1 MSPEPKPIEWA
12 IASLDTPE
20 RLAGWE
26 ALQASCE
33 CEAGVAAGFLV
44 MHARHGGKVLGVVGE
59 SGLRAAA
66 VAMLGDDS
74 RSDRRI
80 VQARL
85 KLHLAILLVH
95 PAWRRRGIA
104 TALMLSLRRAAEI
117 DGLPLISWEL
127 DPLDSRT
134 AALSFHRLGATSSGW
149 VDLRQAAVASGGP
162 GRRIEV
168 DWWLNSQR
176 VQSRA
181 GARRQALTLAH
192 YLEAGAQQVNPAGLN
207 RAGMPTPSR
216 VVEAPSRPLALLEL
230 PADAGAFMRQD
241 PSLAA
246 AWRDQVW
253 ALLEGAFAQGY
264 LLTDFLTLEQEAFPR
279 AFYVLAAGD
288 STLG

>member
-1 MSPEPKPIEWA
+1 VRPESKPIEWA
-12 IASLDTPE
+12 IESLDAPE

-26 ALQASCE
+26 ALQAACE
-33 CEAGVAAGFLV
+33 GEAGVAAGFLV
-44 MHARHGGKVLGVVGE
+44 MLARHGGKVLGVVSE

-66 VAMLGDDS
+66 VALLGDDS

-85 KLHLAILLVH
+85 KLHLALLLVH
-95 PAWRRRGIA
+95 PAWRRRGMA
-104 TALMLSLRRAAEI
+104 TALMLSLRRAAEV
-117 DGLPLISWEL
+117 DGLPLITWEL

-149 VDLRQAAVASGGP
+149 VDPRPTTVVNGGP
-162 GRRIEV
+162 ARRIEV

-176 VQSRA
+176 VHSRA
-181 GARRQALTLAH
+181 GARRQALGLAH

-207 RAGMPTPSR
+207 HAGMPTPSNT
-216 VVEAPSRPLALLEL
+216 VEAPSRPLALLEV
-230 PADAGAFMRQD
+230 PADTVAFMGRD

-246 AWRDQVW
+246 AWRNQVCE
-253 ALLEGAFAQGY
+253 LLEGAFAQGY

>member
-1 MSPEPKPIEWA
+1 VSPEPKPIEWA

-149 VDLRQAAVASGGP
+149 VDPRQATVASGGP
-162 GRRIEV
+162 VRRIEV
-168 DWWLNSQR
+168 DWWLKSQR